1 MKETKFRPPKW
12 PLKLLSWFCK
22 PYYKETIEGD
32 LIEIYERQVA
42 SQVKYARLRFLWN
55 VVRFFRIRYIKNLE
69 DIRPKTSYGMFKNYF
84 KVSLRS
90 MRKNSTFTLLNIF
103 GLSIGIAS
111 CLLLISHISHQ
122 LSFDKYVKDGQRIY
136 RLVNDR
142 GSTSYS
148 PFTPSPAVQQMLL
161 EFPEIETG
169 ARIYGLYDVVL
180 SMDNQFFKQND
191 MLSADSTFFDI
202 FPTQFLHGKAAYAL
216 NSPNSIVLTQSVAD
230 QLFKGQNPLGKTV
243 VYDEDTY
250 QVTAVVA
257 DQPKNSTIPYRAIF
271 SFPHNKWLTAGNWS
285 GNNVFSYLKLK
296 AGADPE
302 RLREKFLEFTEKHLS
317 EELIAFMSE
326 YDTWED
332 FLADGNQRSFEI
344 VPLMD
349 IHLDYPRLT
358 LNNAGSRSDTLTFS
372 IVAAIIL
379 LIACINYVNMST
391 AKSSLR
397 LKEVGLRK
405 VLGSV
410 RKHLVQQFLLESVLI
425 TLVSVVLGVV
435 LALLALPYF
444 SMMTDTALSWQNIVN
459 PDMLGWIISL
469 VAIVGLI
476 AGSYPAL
483 YLSSFKPIDSLRKE
497 AARGRSS
504 RLRTI
509 LVIFQFAVSVF
520 LITATFI
527 VYHQVQHVSN
537 RDLGMN
543 TDQIFVVRNDDR
555 LGKNY
560 QAFVNDL
567 MSSSHIE
574 QLGALSHYP
583 SGRISDWSYL
593 TMGENAVT
601 LNPDNIFADSSALQ
615 TLGLELAKGNF
626 FQGIATDST
635 AVVVNESF
643 VKKAGWEEPIGQ
655 LLNRGRE
662 KRYRVIGVVK
672 DFILRNGQYNTREVI
687 FRYASANP
695 EYFARYI
702 HIRTSNDYAEALSLI
717 ETAWD
722 KYVPGYPFEGFFLDE
737 SFERLYADERRF
749 GHAFTSFSGLAIIIA
764 SIGLFSLAAF
774 SLERRMKE
782 IAIRKV
788 LGATAR
794 RIMLHLV
801 FGFLKLIMVGALL
814 AFPVVHYLGNE
825 WLNGFDY
832 RIAIDTQT
840 IVLPILLLGAL
851 SISIIGLKSYRAAID
866 NPVDVLKTE

>member
-1 MKETKFRPPKW
+1 MKDVKTKPPKW

-22 PYYKETIEGD
+22 PYYKETVEGD

-42 SQVKYARLRFLWN
+42 AHVKYVKLRFLWN
-55 VVRFFRIRYIKNLE
+55 VIRFFRIRYIKNLE

-90 MRKNSTFTLLNIF
+90 MRKNSTYTLLNIL

-122 LSFDKYVKDGQRIY
+122 LSFDKYVQDGHRIY

-142 GSTSYS
+142 GSTNYS
-148 PFTPSPAVQQMLL
+148 PFTPTPAVQQMLL
-161 EFPEIETG
+161 EFPEIESGT
-169 ARIYGLYDVVL
+169 RIYGLYDVVL
-180 SMDNQFFKQND
+180 KMDNQFIKQND
-191 MLSADSTFFDI
+191 ILSADSTFFDI
-202 FPTQFLHGKAAYAL
+202 FPTKFLNGKVEYAL

-230 QLFKGQNPLGKTV
+230 QLFEDQNPMGKTV
-243 VYDEDTY
+243 VYDEDAY

-271 SFPHNKWLTAGNWS
+271 SFPHDKWLTDGNWS
-285 GNNVFSYLKLK
+285 GNNVYSYLKLK

-326 YDTWED
+326 YDSWSD
-332 FLADGNQRSFEI
+332 FLAAGNHRSFEI

-349 IHLDYPRLT
+349 IHLNHQRLT
-358 LNNAGSRSDTLTFS
+358 LNNPGNRNNTLTFS
-372 IVAAIIL
+372 IIAAFIL
-379 LIACINYVNMST
+379 LIACINYINMST

-425 TLVSVVLGVV
+425 TLVSVLLGVI
-435 LALLALPYF
+435 LAILVLPYF
-444 SMMTDTALSWQNIVN
+444 NIMTDADYGWRNIIN
-459 PDMLGWIISL
+459 LNMLGWV
-469 VAIVGLI
+469 VAFVIVVGLV

-497 AARGRSS
+497 AVKGRSS
-504 RLRTI
+504 RLRTV
-509 LVIFQFAVSVF
+509 LVIFQFTVSVF

-527 VYHQVQHVSN
+527 VFHQVQHVSS

-543 TDQIFVVRNDDR
+543 ADQIFVVRNDDR
-555 LGKNY
+555 LGNNY

-567 MSSSHIE
+567 MSSVHIE

-583 SGRISDWSYL
+583 SGRIYDWSYL

-615 TLGLELAKGNF
+615 TLGLQLVAGSF
-626 FQGIATDST
+626 FQGMATDST

-643 VKKAGWEEPIGQ
+643 ARKAGWTEPVGQ
-655 LLNRGRE
+655 LLNRGRST
-662 KRYRVIGVVK
+662 RFRVIGVVK

-687 FRYASANP
+687 FRYASSNP

-702 HIRTSNDYAEALSLI
+702 HIRTSSDFVEALSVI
-717 ETAWD
+717 ETAWN

-737 SFERLYADERRF
+737 SFDRLYAEERRF
-749 GHAFTSFSGLAIIIA
+749 GHVFTSFSGLAIIIA

-774 SLERRMKE
+774 SLERRTKE

-794 RIMLHLV
+794 RIMYHLV
-801 FGFLKLIMVGALL
+801 FGFLKLILVGAIL
-814 AFPVVHYLGNE
+814 AFPAIYYLGNE

-832 RIAIDTQT
+832 RIVIDAPM
-840 IVLPILLLGAL
+840 IVLPILLLGAI
-851 SISIIGLKSYRAAID
+851 SISIIGLKTYKAAMD
-866 NPVDVLKTE
+866 NPVNALKAE